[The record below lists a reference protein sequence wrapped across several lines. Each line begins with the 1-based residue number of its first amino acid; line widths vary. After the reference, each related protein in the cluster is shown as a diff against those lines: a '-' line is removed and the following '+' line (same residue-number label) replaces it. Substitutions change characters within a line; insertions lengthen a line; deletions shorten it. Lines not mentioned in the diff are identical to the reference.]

1 VIGSLADDLRGFARL
16 AEGPTGVLAT
26 AVAYLV
32 PNFSAFNIIN
42 QAAHGDVV
50 PGRLILYNTVY
61 ALLYSALAISG
72 AVLIFQR
79 RNLK

>member
-1 VIGSLADDLRGFARL
+1 MGTLI
-16 AEGPTGVLAT
+16 
-26 AVAYLV
+26 
-32 PNFSAFNIIN
+32 
-42 QAAHGDVV
+42 

-61 ALLYSALAISG
+61 ALLYSAMAISG

>member
-1 VIGSLADDLRGFARL
+1 VC
-16 AEGPTGVLAT
+16 
-26 AVAYLV
+26 
-32 PNFSAFNIIN
+32 NFSALNVIG
-42 QAAHGDVV
+42 QVAHGAPV

-61 ALLYSALAISG
+61 ALLYSAMAISG